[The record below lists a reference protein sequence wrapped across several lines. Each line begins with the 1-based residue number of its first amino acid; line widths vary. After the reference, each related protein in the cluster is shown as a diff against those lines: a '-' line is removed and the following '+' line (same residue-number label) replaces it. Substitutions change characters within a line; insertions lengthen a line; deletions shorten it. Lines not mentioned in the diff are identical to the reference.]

1 MKKRH
6 LTKRRLRFEGLE
18 PRLTMSAAAGL
29 NVAAAIP
36 VQPPAAAPGL
46 VAPLSN
52 AQAASAVT
60 GATSG
65 KAGGL
70 LYHNWSGVEVYD
82 KASAAGGDAT
92 QAIQA
97 DWTVPYVASTLYA
110 GSAANWVGV
119 GGGFLSRGTGSTD
132 SNLVQLG
139 TDEAVSAAGTISYY
153 AWWEVVGGPDDTVH
167 EVVIPLMN
175 IHPGDR
181 MYAEV
186 DPLGGGDYRLSM
198 TDISDLLLPGPGS
211 SGATFVHEVL
221 GETGVAIAGPHYNGY
236 TDAEVI
242 TIEAVTVGGA
252 ISPLPWLTP
261 VYVSQAYLTAAAY
274 VDAAAGNTWIPLTSA
289 YGFETANI
297 LSSNPSNPLGLR
309 DMTYGYAGLA
319 SFYTV
324 WFSST

>member
-1 MKKRH
+1 
-6 LTKRRLRFEGLE
+6 
-18 PRLTMSAAAGL
+18 MSAAAGL

-36 VQPPAAAPGL
+36 VQPAAAAPAV
-46 VAPLSN
+46 VAPPSG
-52 AQAASAVT
+52 AQAAIGVA

-65 KAGGL
+65 KVGGL

-97 DWTVPYVASTLYA
+97 NWTVPYVVSTLNA

-139 TDEAVSAAGTISYY
+139 TDELVSAAGTITYF

-167 EVVIPLMN
+167 MVVIPLMT
-175 IHPGDR
+175 IHPGDQ
-181 MYAEV
+181 MVAEV
-186 DPLGGGDYRLSM
+186 APLGGGDYRLSM
-198 TDISDLLLPGPGS
+198 TDISDLLRPGPGS
-211 SGATFVHEVL
+211 AGATFVDTVL
-221 GETGVAIAGPHYNGY
+221 GETGVAISGPHYNGY

-252 ISPLPWLTP
+252 ISPLPQLTP
-261 VYVSQAYLTAAAY
+261 VFVSQAYLTAAAY
-274 VDAAAGNTWIPLTSA
+274 VDTATGNTWIPLTSA
-289 YGFETANI
+289 YGFTTANI
-297 LSSNPSNPLGLR
+297 LSSNPSNPFGLR
-309 DMTYGYAGLA
+309 DMTFGYPGLG

-324 WFSST
+324 WLSST